1 MIIRNITIENYGGID
16 RQDFWFERD
25 INCVRREDAEVVFG
39 AIGRVL
45 RSPVITVNSDGGP
58 PITDETQ
65 IWSDIVIGKD
75 LYSVIIRGRLMSGKI
90 RYEVYGPDF
99 HEIDSDDETESKTL
113 TGARFYER
121 IYRSLEEAS
130 LSTYRYNS
138 RKPYAKRLAEYLER
152 GDPEQILKTAKD
164 TDNIA
169 STAVFRRCLKKFI
182 DGYQPEWIDQE
193 QNLRA
198 YLGKDGVFKNRR
210 EGATGRYSL
219 STSEKVLSDF
229 RCFLKLNEFWKS
241 VEQIRDMNHVD
252 WPLFVLDF
260 AQYIDQSVD
269 LTYYLRQAEELG
281 RQVFFTEP

>member
-1 MIIRNITIENYGGID
+1 MIIRNITIENYGGIEKRNFD
-16 RQDFWFERD
+16 FERG
-25 INCVRREDAEVVFG
+25 INCISREDAEAVFG

-58 PITDETQ
+58 PITDDT
-65 IWSDIVIGKD
+65 VIRAIIEVD
-75 LYSVIIRGRLMSGKI
+75 SELYFIHILGHLSSGRI
-90 RYEVYGPDF
+90 RYAVDGPDY
-99 HEIDSDDETESKTL
+99 HDWDTDEEDEKKTL

-138 RKPYAKRLAEYLER
+138 RKPYAKRLAEYMER

-169 STAVFRRCLKKFI
+169 STSVFRRCLKKFI

-210 EGATGRYSL
+210 EGTTGRYSL

-269 LTYYLRQAEELG
+269 LTYYLRQAEDLG
-281 RQVFFTEP
+281 RQVFYTEP